1 MIVSIGEKIMLFVYS
16 RFKARKWN
24 RYSSTKRLKVLQ
36 ALEDKLAKKNHREP
50 IPVVV
55 HERSDWNCYGM
66 FSVSKGKKLIYV
78 HENLLLNPSLRF
90 HALETIIH
98 EGRHATQHV
107 AITEK
112 KLHWWNF
119 KEKRWKVNF
128 SGYVSSSEDM
138 VLYNNQEV
146 ERDAQKY
153 TIRMLEK
160 LERKYANEEDFY
172 KTVNRNI
179 YRYEK
184 AEQDARKKYGLFYK
198 AKMRRKIDQR
208 ADRD

>member
-1 MIVSIGEKIMLFVYS
+1 MLFVYS

-24 RYSSTKRLKVLQ
+24 RYSANKRLKVLQ
-36 ALEDKLAKKNHREP
+36 ALEDKLAKKNHRES

-55 HERSDWNCYGM
+55 YERSDWNCFGM
-66 FSVSKGKKLIYV
+66 FSVSKSKKMIYV
-78 HENLLLNPSLRF
+78 NENLLIDPSLRF

-98 EGRHATQHV
+98 EGRHATQYV

-112 KLHWWNF
+112 KLHWWNI

-128 SGYVSSSEDM
+128 SGYVSSSEDS

-146 ERDAQKY
+146 ERDAQRY
-153 TIRMLEK
+153 TIHMLEK
-160 LERKYANEEDFY
+160 LERKYAHEDDFY

-179 YRYEK
+179 HRYEK
-184 AEQDARKKYGLFYK
+184 ADQDARKKYGFFYK
-198 AKMRRKIDQR
+198 SKMRKKIDKR
-208 ADRD
+208 ADR